1 MNRFHSVVLPLFQVV
16 PIILADWKTAS
27 VLWASSRAKGIQ
39 LSDVDLL
46 VAAVSIRLNGII
58 VTDDQDFDD
67 LPVRVENWLKE

>member
-1 MNRFHSVVLPLFQVV
+1 M
-16 PIILADWKTAS
+16 
-27 VLWASSRAKGIQ
+27 WAVMRGQGIQ

-46 VAAVSIRLNGII
+46 VAAVGIRLNGII